1 MKGGC
6 HLIETV
12 ILAIVCVILVL
23 ILYVVTG
30 GWRKYRGVRGFFQW
44 IREGMTTSNGFASGA
59 SRRKTGE
66 HSSSADA
73 GVAEAIAVLRDM
85 YTEFDE
91 KYHDLAKRIDQL
103 EQMLGTWMHD
113 QPSVVKTL
121 DEVSAANSTEAM
133 GTEQETIDEG
143 NSLRVTS
150 DSGSEAVYFS
160 ILDMLNSGATY
171 AQIRAQLGVTD
182 EQIEVVKSLLAGGP
196 SQRKD

>member
-1 MKGGC
+1 M
-6 HLIETV
+6 
-12 ILAIVCVILVL
+12 
-23 ILYVVTG
+23 TG

-44 IREGMTTSNGFASGA
+44 IREGMTTTNGFASGM
-59 SRRKTGE
+59 SRQQTGE

-91 KYHDLAKRIDQL
+91 KYHDLAKRIDRL

-113 QPSVVKTL
+113 QPSVVQTQG
-121 DEVSAANSTEAM
+121 EVSVAHSTEVM
-133 GTEQETIDEG
+133 GTEQETMDEG
-143 NSLRVTS
+143 KSLRVTF

-196 SQRKD
+196 SPRKD

>member
-1 MKGGC
+1 M
-6 HLIETV
+6 
-12 ILAIVCVILVL
+12 ILVL

-44 IREGMTTSNGFASGA
+44 IREGMTTTNNFASGA
-59 SRRKTGE
+59 SRQQTGE
-66 HSSSADA
+66 HSSADA

-91 KYHDLAKRIDQL
+91 KYHDLAKRIDRL

-113 QPSVVKTL
+113 QPSVVQTL

-133 GTEQETIDEG
+133 ATEQETIDEG
-143 NSLRVTS
+143 KSLRVTS
-150 DSGSEAVYFS
+150 DSSSEAVYFS